1 MKMQTETFELPT
13 HWAIALNY
21 GEMDGYEED
30 ELEAIE
36 AFEKYMVKKY
46 GGCWC
51 VEVSNDRW
59 FQHRHDASDFGV
71 LATDVS
77 TFTFDITPE

>member
-1 MKMQTETFELPT
+1 MKMQIETFELPT
-13 HWAIALNY
+13 HWATALNY
-21 GEMDGYEED
+21 GEMDGYEDEEIEQIED
-30 ELEAIE
+30 FTAW
-36 AFEKYMVKKY
+36 MVKKY
-46 GGCWC
+46 GSCWC
-51 VEVSNDRW
+51 LEVSNDRW

>member
-1 MKMQTETFELPT
+1 MITETFELPT
-13 HWAIALNY
+13 HWATALMY
-21 GEMDGYEED
+21 GEQDGFDDE

-36 AFEKYMVKKY
+36 AFESHMVKRF

-51 VEVSNDRW
+51 LEVDSWRS

-71 LATDVS
+71 LACDVS
-77 TFTFDITPE
+77 KFTFDVTPE

>member
-1 MKMQTETFELPT
+1 MITKTYILPT
-13 HWAIALNY
+13 HWACALNY
-21 GEMDGYEED
+21 GEMDGLEE
-30 ELEAIE
+30 EEIGAIE
-36 AFEKYMVKKY
+36 DFTKDMVAEF

-59 FQHRHDASDFGV
+59 FQHRHDAYDYGI

-77 TFTFDITPE
+77 TFTFDVTPE

>member
-1 MKMQTETFELPT
+1 MQTETFELPT

-46 GGCWC
+46 GGCLC

-59 FQHRHDASDFGV
+59 FQHRHDASDFGI